1 MVLKWTENWCED
13 ILEIMF
19 KEHLEKSKE
28 TYLSHLL
35 FAILAGFKL
44 LVAALASFIHGF
56 FPNLFP
62 GTAAKT
68 VIDLYHKRLVN
79 HPNKDY
85 QTYINSYE
93 NSDSKKG

>member
-1 MVLKWTENWCED
+1 
-13 ILEIMF
+13 MF
-19 KEHLEKSKE
+19 REHLEKSKE

-93 NSDSKKG
+93 NNDDNGKG